1 MWVGREGV
9 SSARPT
15 PSGPLAA
22 LSDGKVAGMQFEIE
36 VHQNELGDW
45 VAVAI
50 AWGVQATGRTEN
62 EALARIMDKLTQH
75 FKTSSRT

>member
-1 MWVGREGV
+1 M
-9 SSARPT
+9 
-15 PSGPLAA
+15 
-22 LSDGKVAGMQFEIE
+22 AGMQFEVE
-36 VHQNELGDW
+36 VHRNELGEW

>member
-1 MWVGREGV
+1 MWVGRESV
-9 SSARPT
+9 SSARTHTAGT
-15 PSGPLAA
+15 PGGA
-22 LSDGKVAGMQFEIE
+22 SDGKVAGMQFEVE

-50 AWGVQATGRTEN
+50 AWGVQATGRTET